1 MSIEQTLT
9 TRSNGCCE
17 LCGAGNDL
25 AIFAVPPQELASSDN
40 HVLLCPVC
48 KSQAEGAELDTTHWR
63 CLNDSMWSQVP
74 VVQVMAYRML
84 KRLGTETW
92 AQDALEMLYL
102 DDDTRKWAES
112 GLVSDD
118 SEPVLDSNGARLAA
132 GDNVTLIKDLDVKG
146 ANFTAKRGTMV
157 RGIALSDDP
166 KYIEGKINGQRIVIV
181 AAYVKKA

>member
-9 TRSNGCCE
+9 ARSNGCCE
-17 LCGAGNDL
+17 LCGASNDL
-25 AIFAVPPQELASSDN
+25 AIYAVPPQELASSDN
-40 HVLLCPVC
+40 HVLLCSTC
-48 KSQAEGAELDTTHWR
+48 KPQVEGAELDANHWR

-84 KRLGTETW
+84 KRLGAETW

-102 DDDTRKWAES
+102 DDDTRKWADS
-112 GLVSDD
+112 GLVADD

-146 ANFTAKRGTMV
+146 ANFTAKRGTVV
-157 RGIALSDDP
+157 RGISLSDNP
-166 KYIEGKINGQRIVIV
+166 KHIEGKINGQRIVIV